1 MKGLLRKDFL
11 LLRAYGRS
19 LLLLLV
25 LFLGIGVTSG
35 TNITVGIVMIESI
48 MLSVSTFSYDD
59 MAKWNAYMLSMPVSR
74 KTAVREKYVFALLL
88 GLIGIVLSLLA
99 GLLAGAIRGNID
111 WRELGWT
118 VGACLTIAFL
128 YLSIMM
134 PLAFRYGA
142 EKMRILL
149 LAVFFVLFFILF
161 GGYVLLSKSAP
172 GALAS
177 LMRLWPIFPV
187 LMVASLSISYVISQ
201 RIFEKKEIF

>member
-35 TNITVGIVMIESI
+35 TNIIVGIVMIESI

-88 GLIGIVLSLLA
+88 GLIGIVLS
-99 GLLAGAIRGNID
+99 LLAGAIRGNID